1 MRIAFFASFAL
12 LVTASL
18 APAQLAL
25 QLTTGVDGGISVPA
39 DPLLVPPTGI
49 TVEAWITYDD
59 STIPLDGQLYWPTI
73 VRQNLQNG
81 QEVYN
86 LRVGAGNTASRRL
99 EWIVRAG
106 TQLQNVSYTFAAGE
120 FAQFTHVAATFDGQN
135 MRIFKNGAQ
144 VASRTLTTLTELVNT
159 GDVLRIGNGDAVA
172 PGRETWNGRIDE
184 LRIWPVARTA
194 GEILSTKD
202 LTLGTL
208 PGKVLNF
215 PLDGFELDL
224 SSGLLGT
231 TFGTTSYV
239 AGAPGLVGSFPA
251 VGAIGQS
258 TTTCG
263 RTIDSL
269 VTTIPAIGNS
279 EFALWAARGPRPTV
293 APIGLL
299 FGSVNPAPSGFPPV
313 LGVDVAFDLNAVV
326 YQLSLVPATSLLGN
340 ARWPLPIPNDSAF
353 PGVSLVF
360 QWAFLDSTCGPQ
372 GITASDGLQF
382 TFQ

>member
-1 MRIAFFASFAL
+1 MQNLLFASFAL
-12 LVTASL
+12 FAAASV

-25 QLTTGVDGGISVPA
+25 QLATGVDGGISVPA

-59 STIPLDGQLYWPTI
+59 STIPINGLFYWPTI
-73 VRQNLQNG
+73 VRQNIQNA

-86 LRVGAGNTASRRL
+86 LRVSASNNGARNLQWT
-99 EWIVRAG
+99 VRVAG
-106 TQLQNVSYTFAAGE
+106 GLQSVGYTFAAGE
-120 FAQFTHVAATFDGQN
+120 FANWTHVAATFDGQN
-135 MRIFKNGAQ
+135 MRIFKNGVE
-144 VASRTLTTLTELVNT
+144 VATRTLATLTELVNS
-159 GDVLRIGNGDAVA
+159 GDVLRIGNGDPVA

-202 LTLGTL
+202 LSLGSL
-208 PGKVLNF
+208 PGKLLNF
-215 PLDGFELDL
+215 TLDGYEFDV
-224 SSGLLGT
+224 SSGLIGSL
-231 TFGTTSYV
+231 FGTSSYV
-239 AGAPGLVGSFPA
+239 AGAPGVVGSYPSVA
-251 VGAIGQS
+251 AIGRS

-269 VTTIPAIGNS
+269 VTSVPSIGNT

-293 APIGLL
+293 SPLGIL
-299 FGSVNPAPSGFPPV
+299 FGAVSPAPSGYPQVF
-313 LGVDVAFDLNAVV
+313 GVDVAFDLNTVV
-326 YQLSLVPATSLLGN
+326 YQVALVPATSLLGN
-340 ARWPLPIPNDSAF
+340 ARWQLPIPNDPAF

-372 GITASDGLQF
+372 GITTSDGLQF
-382 TFQ
+382 TLQ